1 MESVLVNKLTEFG
14 FTQNESKAYLTL
26 LKHHPASGYE
36 VSQYS
41 GVPRSAI
48 YDILRKLEF
57 GGIVYAEGD
66 KPVRYIPIPPD
77 QLTTK
82 LASRF
87 EHNINEL
94 KEGLNELNQPLTRE
108 STWNLK
114 GYAAM
119 IDQARSMIGIAKE
132 SVFVS
137 LWAREYAELKP
148 QISKAKKRKLDVS
161 CFSFTRLPETQDHI
175 FSYDIDEEQL
185 RNIWR
190 RQIVLVV
197 DKKSAILGGADM
209 TMENQCICTDNS
221 AIVDT
226 CLNYLILDYTLFS
239 SRRSINVEREIKKMM
254 TGTSDQLSSLLQ

>member
-1 MESVLVNKLTEFG
+1 MESALVNKLTEFG

-26 LKHHPASGYE
+26 LKRHPSSGYE

-48 YDILRKLEF
+48 YDILHKLEL
-57 GGIVYAEGD
+57 GGIVYAEGK
-66 KPVRYIPIPPD
+66 KPVQYIPISPD
-77 QLTTK
+77 QLTTN

-94 KEGLNELNQPLTRE
+94 KEGLNELNQPLKRE

-114 GYAAM
+114 GYSAM
-119 IDQARSMIGIAKE
+119 IDQARSMIDNAKE
-132 SVFVS
+132 SVFIS
-137 LWAREYAELKP
+137 LWAREYAELRM
-148 QISKAKKRKLDVS
+148 QISHSKKRNLDVS
-161 CFSFTRLPETQDHI
+161 CFSFTRLQDTDDHI
-175 FSYDIDEEQL
+175 FSYNINEEQL

-190 RQIVLVV
+190 RQMVLVV
-197 DKKSAILGGADM
+197 DKKSAILGGAEM
-209 TMENQCICTDNS
+209 TRENQCICTDNS

-239 SRRSINVEREIKKMM
+239 SRKNIDVEKEIKKMM
-254 TGTSDQLSSLLQ
+254 TGTSDQLSSLLK

>member
-26 LKHHPASGYE
+26 LKYHPASGYE

-48 YDILRKLEF
+48 YDILRKLEL
-57 GGIVYAEGD
+57 GGIIYAEGE
-66 KPVRYIPIPPD
+66 KPVQYIPIPPD

-87 EHNINEL
+87 EHNIKEL
-94 KEGLNELNQPLTRE
+94 KEGLDELNQPLTRE

-114 GYAAM
+114 GYTAM
-119 IDQARSMIGIAKE
+119 IDQARSMIDNARE
-132 SVFVS
+132 SVFIS
-137 LWAREYAELKP
+137 LWAREYAELRV
-148 QISKAKKRKLDVS
+148 QISQAKKRNLDVS
-161 CFSFTRLPETQDHI
+161 CFSFTRLQDANEHI
-175 FSYDIDEEQL
+175 FSYDIDEEKL

-190 RQIVLVV
+190 RQMVLVV
-197 DKKSAILGGADM
+197 DKKSAIIGGADM
-209 TMENQCICTDNS
+209 TRENQCICTDNS

-239 SRRSINVEREIKKMM
+239 GRKNIDVEKEINKMM